1 MKEEDIVGRVKGLYP
16 DAVVDVAGEDC
27 SFELYVISEAFAGLN
42 TLQRQK
48 PILALFREDIG
59 NGDLHALSITARTPQ
74 EQANQGGLVQIT
86 L

>member
-1 MKEEDIVGRVKGLYP
+1 MKEEEIIGRVKGLYP
-16 DAVVDVAGEDC
+16 DAAVDVAGEDC
-27 SFELYVISEAFAGLN
+27 SFEVYVISEAFAGLN

-48 PILALFREDIG
+48 PILALFKDDIS

-74 EQANQGGLVQIT
+74 EQAGQEGLVQIT